1 MRGRASPAYQQGYG
15 LTLGG
20 KGLVLFSFQNAVL
33 GKMFRDNWLRNF
45 KNGKFSQKIR
55 PDSQKMSINR

>member
-1 MRGRASPAYQQGYG
+1 MAKSFPASGRDED
-15 LTLGG
+15 
-20 KGLVLFSFQNAVL
+20 LFFGMSLF